1 MSEIVNHALK
11 WDGVGAKQY
20 ELGVSKGVLY
30 KYNSTSKKWL
40 GVAWNG
46 LISVT
51 ESPDGAEE
59 QELWAD
65 NIKYGGIRSAEKL
78 SGSIEAYMYPEEFES
93 CDGMAA
99 PVKGVTLGQQK
110 RDPFCLCYR
119 SEIGNDQDAE
129 AGYRL
134 HIVYNA
140 TCSPSEK
147 AYETINDSPDAMTF
161 SWDFDTTPV
170 NVTGFKPTSHICI
183 DSTDF
188 TGSDASTLEALE
200 EVLYGSTAGQ
210 AELPLPDDLLALL
223 GYEPEEDDDEDEDED
238 EDEEHVGP

>member
-1 MSEIVNHALK
+1 MSKLV
-11 WDGVGAKQY
+11 WDGIGQKQY

-30 KYNSTSKKWL
+30 KYDATTQKWK

-46 LISVT
+46 LISVS
-51 ESPDGAEE
+51 ENPDGADE

-65 NIKYGGIRSAEKL
+65 NIKYGGLRSAEKF
-78 SGSIEAYMYPEEFES
+78 SGSIEAYTYPEEFEG
-93 CDGMAA
+93 CDGLVRPA
-99 PVKGVTLGQQK
+99 PGMTIGQQK
-110 RDPFCLCYR
+110 REVFCLCYR
-119 SEIGNDQDAE
+119 SEIGNDQDPE

-147 AYETINDSPDAMTF
+147 SYETINDSPDAITF

-170 NVTGFKPTSHICI
+170 NVTGYKPTSHVSF

-188 TGSDASTLEALE
+188 KSTEEKALLADLEDM
-200 EVLYGSTAGQ
+200 LYGTEDTD
-210 AELPLPDDLLALL
+210 AELVMPDALINMMS
-223 GYEPEEDDDEDEDED
+223 
-238 EDEEHVGP
+238 